1 MIDLTSFITF
11 YNRPIQIFLFLLTT
25 LNCPFFIFFC
35 LCYYAFIKISRSTLV
50 TYLCTEISNRHL
62 PGSDLMCTL
71 FQYIFEPQVNVKTQ
85 LKLIYHLELLH
96 HPDFYSVSQPN
107 TKCKDKTGYKQQKTD
122 TSFLAKNNNT
132 L

>member
-1 MIDLTSFITF
+1 MCI
-11 YNRPIQIFLFLLTT
+11 LF
-25 LNCPFFIFFC
+25 P
-35 LCYYAFIKISRSTLV
+35 
-50 TYLCTEISNRHL
+50 
-62 PGSDLMCTL
+62 
-71 FQYIFEPQVNVKTQ
+71 YIFQPQVNVKTQ

-107 TKCKDKTGYKQQKTD
+107 TKCKNKTGYKQQKID